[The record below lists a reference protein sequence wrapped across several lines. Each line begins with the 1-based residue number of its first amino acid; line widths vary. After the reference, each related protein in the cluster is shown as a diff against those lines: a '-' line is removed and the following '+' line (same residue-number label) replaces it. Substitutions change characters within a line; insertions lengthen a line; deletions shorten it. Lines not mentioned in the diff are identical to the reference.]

1 MLKQKHKHMKKIIC
15 FTIIMISI
23 VACTEKI
30 DIELDDTYTRLV
42 VEAYITDEAKNHIVK
57 LTKTSDYFYNKPA
70 PVVEGAKITIADG
83 QNILNLTETQPGIYK
98 TEKIAGEIGKT
109 YTLNIEL
116 LEEINGHKNFTAMD
130 KLMPV
135 GIIDSIG
142 IEYIDSWEVWEIRL
156 YANEPPTSDFYMFN
170 WMKNNILI
178 TDTIDE
184 VNVSDDK
191 FFNGSYSNGVGV
203 GWFEEEREDENL
215 HPGDTV
221 TLIMSTI
228 TEEYADFVWEIQAE
242 TGYQSPLFSSPQANV
257 SSNISNGALGYFA
270 AYPKRYSSTVVG
282 NQVLKK

>member
-1 MLKQKHKHMKKIIC
+1 MKKIIY
-15 FTIIMISI
+15 FIVIMVSI

-30 DIELDDTYTRLV
+30 DVELDDTYTRLV

-57 LTKTSDYFYNKPA
+57 LTKTTDYFYNKPA
-70 PVVEGAKITIADG
+70 PVVEGAKITISDG
-83 QNILNLTETQPGIYK
+83 QNIFNLTEKEPGIFQTGK
-98 TEKIAGEIGKT
+98 VAGEIGET

-116 LEEINGHKNFTAMD
+116 LEEINGQKNYTATD

-135 GIIDSIG
+135 GTIDSIG
-142 IEYIDSWEVWEIRL
+142 IEYIDSWKVWEIRL
-156 YANEPPTSDFYMFN
+156 YANEPPTTDFYMFN

-178 TDTIDE
+178 TDTINE
-184 VNVSDDK
+184 VHVSDDK

-228 TEEYADFVWEIQAE
+228 TEEYADFVWEIQDE
-242 TGYQSPLFSSPQANV
+242 TGYQSPLFSGPQANI

-282 NQVLKK
+282 NLELKK

>member
-1 MLKQKHKHMKKIIC
+1 MKKIIY
-15 FTIIMISI
+15 FIVIVVSI

-30 DIELDDTYTRLV
+30 GIKLDDTYTRLV
-42 VEAYITDEAKNHIVK
+42 VEANITDEAKNHIVK
-57 LTKTSDYFYNKPA
+57 LTKTTDYFYNKPA
-70 PVVEGAKITIADG
+70 PVVEGAKITITEG
-83 QNILNLTETQPGIYK
+83 QNILSLTETEPGIYK
-98 TEKIAGEIGKT
+98 TEKFAGEIGKT

-116 LEEINGHKNFTAMD
+116 LEEINGHKTYTATD

-142 IEYIDSWEVWEIRL
+142 VEYIGNWKVWEIRL
-156 YANEPPTSDFYMFN
+156 YANEPPSTDFYMFN

-191 FFNGSYSNGVGV
+191 FFNGNYSNGVGV

-228 TEEYADFVWEIQAE
+228 TEEYADFIWEIQDE
-242 TGYQSPLFSSPQANV
+242 TAYQSPLFSGPPANI

-282 NQVLKK
+282 NLGLKK

>member
-15 FTIIMISI
+15 FTIIVISI
-23 VACTEKI
+23 FACTEKI

-42 VEAYITDEAKNHIVK
+42 VEAYITDEAKNHVVK

-83 QNILNLTETQPGIYK
+83 QNILNLTETKPGIYK

-116 LEEINGHKNFTAMD
+116 LEEINGHKNFAAMD

>member
-1 MLKQKHKHMKKIIC
+1 MV
-15 FTIIMISI
+15 SI

-30 DIELDDTYTRLV
+30 DVELDDTYTRLV

-57 LTKTSDYFYNKPA
+57 LTKTTDYFYNKPA
-70 PVVEGAKITIADG
+70 PVVEGAKITISDG
-83 QNILNLTETQPGIYK
+83 QNIFNLTEKEPGIFQTGK
-98 TEKIAGEIGKT
+98 VAGEIGET
-109 YTLNIEL
+109 YTLKIEL
-116 LEEINGHKNFTAMD
+116 LEEINGQKNYTATD

-135 GIIDSIG
+135 GTIDSIG
-142 IEYIDSWEVWEIRL
+142 IEYIDSWKVWEIRL
-156 YANEPPTSDFYMFN
+156 YANEPPTTDFYMFN

-178 TDTIDE
+178 TDTINE
-184 VNVSDDK
+184 VHVSDDK

-228 TEEYADFVWEIQAE
+228 TEEYADFVWEIQDE
-242 TGYQSPLFSSPQANV
+242 TGYQSPLFSGPQANI

-282 NQVLKK
+282 NLELKK

>member
-15 FTIIMISI
+15 FTIIVISI
-23 VACTEKI
+23 FACTEKI

>member
-1 MLKQKHKHMKKIIC
+1 MKKIIC
-15 FTIIMISI
+15 FTIIVISI

-30 DIELDDTYTRLV
+30 DIELNDTYTRLV

-83 QNILNLTETQPGIYK
+83 QNILNLTETKPGIYK